1 MPGPSRRP
9 SAERECGTS
18 FLGGRPQAHSSL
30 GPWVMTAMEGRPVQL
45 GPGGLALLACVRT

>member
-18 FLGGRPQAHSSL
+18 FLGGRPQARSSL

-45 GPGGLALLACVRT
+45 GPGGLALLACVCM